1 MVKKISAPLERTARL
16 LDLVPY
22 INSHQGISL
31 KELANVFNVTQAQ
44 MTNDLTTL
52 WMCGLP
58 GYTPLELMD
67 LDFESGFVTIHNAE
81 TLSKPRSISF
91 DEGVALVLGL
101 DLLRSTI
108 SSDRADLLEKIDN
121 LSRRLSDLIK
131 LPSALSAASV
141 VNQDVST
148 AILEAIKSRSG
159 LEIVYHSLYR
169 DETST
174 RIILPIEIIES
185 DGQRYLSSYC
195 HTSSDFRQF
204 RIDRI
209 QSAKLQKVPQEI
221 PKTSS
226 QAAGHTSTIK
236 VLTPTREIAE
246 RFKQSE
252 LSMNSEF
259 NVRVTRSNGSNDP
272 SWLLE
277 VRCAYWHPLRLE
289 NPYRRWLNRCWIVT
303 KHAEIAYPFKGI

>member
-1 MVKKISAPLERTARL
+1 MAKKFSAPLERTARL

-31 KELANVFNVTQAQ
+31 NELAQVFKVTQAQ

-108 SSDRADLLEKIDN
+108 SLDRSDLLTKIDD
-121 LSRRLSDLIK
+121 LSRRLSDLLN
-131 LPSALSAASV
+131 LPSALSASSD
-141 VNQDVST
+141 VNQDVSA
-148 AILEAIKSRSG
+148 AILEAIRNRSG

-174 RIILPIEIIES
+174 RTIFPIEIVES
-185 DGQRYLSSYC
+185 DGHRYLSSFC
-195 HTSSDFRQF
+195 HTTSDFRQF

-209 QSAKLQKVPQEI
+209 QSAKMKTVAQEI
-221 PKTSS
+221 PKISS
-226 QAAGHTSTIK
+226 QASGYTSTIK
-236 VLTPTREIAE
+236 VLAANRQIAE

-252 LSMNSEF
+252 LSVNSEF
-259 NVRVTRSNGSNDP
+259 NFESFSMQWIQRSIMASGGSV
-272 SWLLE
+272 S
-277 VRCAYWHPLRLE
+277 LRA
-289 NPYRRWLNRCWIVT
+289 P
-303 KHAEIAYPFKGI
+303 AEIRKSISVMAQSMLDRYKVG

>member
-1 MVKKISAPLERTARL
+1 MAKKFSAPLERTARL

-31 KELANVFNVTQAQ
+31 KELAQVFDVSQSQ

-67 LDFESGFVTIHNAE
+67 LDFESGFVTIRNAE
-81 TLSKPRSISF
+81 TLAKPRSITF

-108 SSDRADLLEKIDN
+108 ASDRTDLLQSIDL
-121 LSRRLSDLIK
+121 LSKRLAHLIN
-131 LPSALSAASV
+131 LPSGLSATTV
-141 VNQDVST
+141 INQEISA
-148 AILEAIKSRSG
+148 AITQAMGSRSG
-159 LEIVYHSLYR
+159 LKISYHSLYR
-169 DETST
+169 DEVST
-174 RIILPIEIIES
+174 RVILPIELIEK

-195 HTSSDFRQF
+195 YSASDFRQF

-209 QSAKLQKVPQEI
+209 QAAQLETVPEQLAQTPI
-221 PKTSS
+221 QNSGITSVI
-226 QAAGHTSTIK
+226 Q
-236 VLTPTREIAE
+236 VLVKTREISE

-252 LSMNSEF
+252 LRVNTQFEF
-259 NVRVTRSNGSNDP
+259 QSFSRQWIERSILASGNAVALQSPPEIRKSISRVAQSILDR
-272 SWLLE
+272 
-277 VRCAYWHPLRLE
+277 Y
-289 NPYRRWLNRCWIVT
+289 
-303 KHAEIAYPFKGI
+303 KGR

>member
-1 MVKKISAPLERTARL
+1 MAKKISAPLERTARL

-31 KELANVFNVTQAQ
+31 KELAQVFNVTQAQ
-44 MTNDLTTL
+44 MTDDLTTL

-108 SSDRADLLEKIDN
+108 SADRADLLTKIDE
-121 LSRRLSDLIK
+121 LSRRLSDLIN
-131 LPSALSAASV
+131 LPSALSAASD
-141 VNQDVST
+141 VNKDVSA
-148 AILEAIKSRSG
+148 AILEAIRSRSG

-174 RIILPIEIIES
+174 RTILPIEIVES
-185 DGQRYLSSYC
+185 DGQRYLSSFC

-209 QSAKLQKVPQEI
+209 QSAKMQTVAQEI
-221 PKTSS
+221 PKISN

-236 VLTPTREIAE
+236 VLTPTRDIAE
-246 RFKQSE
+246 RFKQNE
-252 LSMNSEF
+252 LSVNSEF
-259 NVRVTRSNGSNDP
+259 NFESFSLQWIERSIMASGGSV
-272 SWLLE
+272 SLL
-277 VRCAYWHPLRLE
+277 AP
-289 NPYRRWLNRCWIVT
+289 
-303 KHAEIAYPFKGI
+303 AEIRKSISVMAQSMLDRYKAR

>member
-1 MVKKISAPLERTARL
+1 MAKKISAPLERTARL

-31 KELANVFNVTQAQ
+31 KELAQVFKVTQAQ
-44 MTNDLTTL
+44 MTDDLTTL

-108 SSDRADLLEKIDN
+108 SADRADLLTKIDE
-121 LSRRLSDLIK
+121 LSRRLSDLIN
-131 LPSALSAASV
+131 LPSALSAASD
-141 VNQDVST
+141 VNQDVSS
-148 AILEAIKSRSG
+148 AILEAIRTRSG

-174 RIILPIEIIES
+174 RTILPIEIVES
-185 DGQRYLSSYC
+185 DGQRYLSSFC

-209 QSAKLQKVPQEI
+209 QSAKMQTVAQEI
-221 PKTSS
+221 PKISN

-236 VLTPTREIAE
+236 VLTPTRDIAE
-246 RFKQSE
+246 RFKQNE
-252 LSMNSEF
+252 LSVNSEF
-259 NVRVTRSNGSNDP
+259 NLESFSLQWIERSIMASGGSV
-272 SWLLE
+272 SLL
-277 VRCAYWHPLRLE
+277 AP
-289 NPYRRWLNRCWIVT
+289 
-303 KHAEIAYPFKGI
+303 AEIRQSISVMAQSMLDRYKAR

>member
-1 MVKKISAPLERTARL
+1 MAKKISAPLERTARL

-31 KELANVFNVTQAQ
+31 KELAQVFNVTPAQ
-44 MTNDLTTL
+44 MTDDLTTL

-108 SSDRADLLEKIDN
+108 SADRADLLTKIDE
-121 LSRRLSDLIK
+121 LSRRLSDLIN
-131 LPSALSAASV
+131 LPSALSAASD
-141 VNQDVST
+141 VNQDVSA
-148 AILEAIKSRSG
+148 AILEAIRTRSG

-174 RIILPIEIIES
+174 RTILPIEIVES
-185 DGQRYLSSYC
+185 DGQRYLSSFC

-209 QSAKLQKVPQEI
+209 QSAKMQTVAQEI
-221 PKTSS
+221 PKISIQT
-226 QAAGHTSTIK
+226 AGHKSTIK

-252 LSMNSEF
+252 LSANSEF
-259 NVRVTRSNGSNDP
+259 NFESFSLQWIERSIMASGGSV
-272 SWLLE
+272 SLL
-277 VRCAYWHPLRLE
+277 AP
-289 NPYRRWLNRCWIVT
+289 
-303 KHAEIAYPFKGI
+303 AEIRKSISVMAQSMLDRYKAR

>member
-1 MVKKISAPLERTARL
+1 MAKKISAPLERTARL

-31 KELANVFNVTQAQ
+31 KELAQVFNVTQAQ
-44 MTNDLTTL
+44 MTDDLTTL

-101 DLLRSTI
+101 DLMRSTI
-108 SSDRADLLEKIDN
+108 SADRADLLTKIDE
-121 LSRRLSDLIK
+121 LSRRLSHFINI
-131 LPSALSAASV
+131 PSALSAISD
-141 VNQDVST
+141 VNQEVST
-148 AILEAIKSRSG
+148 AILEAIRNRSG

-174 RIILPIEIIES
+174 RTIFPIEIVES
-185 DGQRYLSSYC
+185 EGQRYLSSFC

-209 QSAKLQKVPQEI
+209 QSAKIQTVAQEI
-221 PKTSS
+221 PKISNQT
-226 QAAGHTSTIK
+226 AGHTSTIK
-236 VLTPTREIAE
+236 VLTPTRDIAE
-246 RFKQSE
+246 RFKQNE
-252 LSMNSEF
+252 LSVNSEF
-259 NVRVTRSNGSNDP
+259 NFESFSLQWIERSIMASGGSV
-272 SWLLE
+272 SLL
-277 VRCAYWHPLRLE
+277 AP
-289 NPYRRWLNRCWIVT
+289 
-303 KHAEIAYPFKGI
+303 AEIRKSISAMAQSMLDRYKAR

>member
-1 MVKKISAPLERTARL
+1 MAKKISAPLERTARL

-31 KELANVFNVTQAQ
+31 KELAQVFKVTQAQ
-44 MTNDLTTL
+44 MTDDLTTL

-108 SSDRADLLEKIDN
+108 SADRADLLTKIDE
-121 LSRRLSDLIK
+121 LSRRLSDLIN
-131 LPSALSAASV
+131 LPSALSAASD
-141 VNQDVST
+141 VNQDVSS
-148 AILEAIKSRSG
+148 AILEAIRTRSG

-174 RIILPIEIIES
+174 RTILPIEIVES
-185 DGQRYLSSYC
+185 DGQRYLSSFC

-209 QSAKLQKVPQEI
+209 QSAKMQAVAQEI
-221 PKTSS
+221 PKISNQT
-226 QAAGHTSTIK
+226 AGHNGTIK
-236 VLTPTREIAE
+236 VLTPTRDIAE

-252 LSMNSEF
+252 LSANSEF
-259 NVRVTRSNGSNDP
+259 NFESFSLQWIERSIMASGGSV
-272 SWLLE
+272 SLL
-277 VRCAYWHPLRLE
+277 AP
-289 NPYRRWLNRCWIVT
+289 
-303 KHAEIAYPFKGI
+303 AEIRQSISVMAQSMLDRYKAR

>member
-1 MVKKISAPLERTARL
+1 MAKKISAPLERTARL

-31 KELANVFNVTQAQ
+31 KELAQVFNVTQAQ
-44 MTNDLTTL
+44 MTDDLTTL

-108 SSDRADLLEKIDN
+108 SADRADLLTKIDE
-121 LSRRLSDLIK
+121 LSRRLSDLIN
-131 LPSALSAASV
+131 LPSALSAASD
-141 VNQDVST
+141 VNKDVSA
-148 AILEAIKSRSG
+148 AILEAIRSRSG

-174 RIILPIEIIES
+174 RTILPIEIVES
-185 DGQRYLSSYC
+185 DGQRYLSSFC

-209 QSAKLQKVPQEI
+209 QSAKMQTVAQEI
-221 PKTSS
+221 PKISN

-236 VLTPTREIAE
+236 VLTPTRDIAE
-246 RFKQSE
+246 RFKQNE
-252 LSMNSEF
+252 LSVNSEF
-259 NVRVTRSNGSNDP
+259 NFESFSLQWIERSIMASGGSV
-272 SWLLE
+272 SLL
-277 VRCAYWHPLRLE
+277 AP
-289 NPYRRWLNRCWIVT
+289 
-303 KHAEIAYPFKGI
+303 AEIRQSISVMAQSMLDRYKAR